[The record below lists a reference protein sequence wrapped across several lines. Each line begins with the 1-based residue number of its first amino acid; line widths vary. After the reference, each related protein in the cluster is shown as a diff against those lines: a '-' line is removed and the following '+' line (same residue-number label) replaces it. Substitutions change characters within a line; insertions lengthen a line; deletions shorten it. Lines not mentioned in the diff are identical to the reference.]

1 MPVLFSGSRTF
12 GSLAVCLGQAIETSP
27 ALGRAGARQ
36 AAAQLNRNLSC
47 RKTRKSALDRRDPP
61 DRGGG
66 SETTAWTLDEHWPG
80 LIAGL
85 ADQITEGV
93 SALQHQI
100 DQLLARGRISK
111 AEHRTL
117 SIPADRIKQ
126 AGVSAQQVTRFYSG
140 RIRQTHEKVDM
151 SVLVEGVLQERK
163 QELGILG
170 IALRRKLKPVEVL
183 IDPTVAHT
191 FVNAVLDWGLP
202 FGNRVDVRMDLNAW
216 PQHARLQV
224 RVFNDGVPPS
234 SAASSDNVSWMLIR
248 QIALTAGGIEVERE
262 MNDEGVGFTALFT
275 RTVQAVDGI
284 SAVDLSDEQSSMF
297 KSLSGTYVLTISP
310 SLQIRADV
318 RDALREIGVL
328 SDSVVDFHQAREAIK
343 GRMPNLIVVD
353 SEIKDDA
360 FESFRR
366 DLLRE
371 VFEFPFVE
379 ISPDDSSFDMSG
391 FGEFSMAKVG
401 RGNIREALGTA
412 VMFEL
417 AKMM

>member
-1 MPVLFSGSRTF
+1 MPQNRKTSAGPSGSAKSGGHNETDMW
-12 GSLAVCLGQAIETSP
+12 SL
-27 ALGRAGARQ
+27 
-36 AAAQLNRNLSC
+36 
-47 RKTRKSALDRRDPP
+47 DD
-61 DRGGG
+61 
-66 SETTAWTLDEHWPG
+66 HWPS
-80 LIAGL
+80 LISGL

-93 SALQHQI
+93 SALQNQI

-111 AEHRTL
+111 MEHRTL
-117 SIPADRIKQ
+117 SIPAERIKL

-151 SVLVEGVLQERK
+151 AMLVEGVLQERK

-224 RVFNDGVPPS
+224 RVSNDGVPPS
-234 SAASSDNVSWMLIR
+234 SAASPDNLSWMLIR
-248 QIALTAGGIEVERE
+248 QIALTAGGVEIDRE
-262 MNDEGVGFTALFT
+262 MDQDGVGFTALFT

-318 RDALREIGVL
+318 RDALREIGIS
-328 SDSVVDFHQAREAIK
+328 SDSVVDFSQARDAVK
-343 GRMPNLIVVD
+343 SRMPNLIVVD
-353 SEIKDDA
+353 AEIKDDA
-360 FESFRR
+360 FETFRR

>member
-1 MPVLFSGSRTF
+1 MQPNKTSN
-12 GSLAVCLGQAIETSP
+12 ANSP
-27 ALGRAGARQ
+27 ATNKPGTPAEADAWSLDDHWPE
-36 AAAQLNRNLSC
+36 LL
-47 RKTRKSALDRRDPP
+47 SAL
-61 DRGGG
+61 
-66 SETTAWTLDEHWPG
+66 S
-80 LIAGL
+80 
-85 ADQITEGV
+85 DQFTESV
-93 SALQHQI
+93 SALQSQI
-100 DQLLARGRISK
+100 DQLLAKGRISK
-111 AEHRTL
+111 LEHRTL
-117 SIPADRIKQ
+117 NIPAERIKL
-126 AGVSAQQVTRFYSG
+126 AGISAQQIQRFYGG
-140 RIRQTHEKVDM
+140 RIRQSHEKINMAD
-151 SVLVEGVLQERK
+151 LVEGVLQERK

-202 FGNRVDVRMDLNAW
+202 FGNRVDVRVDLNAW
-216 PQHARLQV
+216 PQHARLLM
-224 RVFNDGVPPS
+224 RVSNDGVPPS
-234 SAASSDNVSWMLIR
+234 SSTSSDSLSWMLIR
-248 QIALTAGGIEVERE
+248 QIALAGGGIEVER
-262 MNDEGVGFTALFT
+262 DVTGEGVSFTALFN

-284 SAVDLSDEQSSMF
+284 SAVDLSDEHSSMF

-318 RDALREIGVL
+318 RDALREIGIT
-328 SDSVVDFHQAREAIK
+328 SDSVVDFNQARDAIK

-353 SEIKDDA
+353 SEIKDED
-360 FESFRR
+360 FERFR
-366 DLLRE
+366 DELLRE

>member
-1 MPVLFSGSRTF
+1 MPQNRKISAGPSVSSKPGMAHESEAW
-12 GSLAVCLGQAIETSP
+12 SL
-27 ALGRAGARQ
+27 
-36 AAAQLNRNLSC
+36 
-47 RKTRKSALDRRDPP
+47 DD
-61 DRGGG
+61 
-66 SETTAWTLDEHWPG
+66 HWPS
-80 LIAGL
+80 LVSGL

-93 SALQHQI
+93 SALQQQI
-100 DQLLARGRISK
+100 DLLLAKGRINK
-111 AEHRTL
+111 QEHRSL
-117 SIPADRIKQ
+117 SIPAERIKM
-126 AGVSAQQVTRFYSG
+126 AGVSAQQINRFYSG

-170 IALRRKLKPVEVL
+170 IVLRRKLKPVEVL

-216 PQHARLQV
+216 PQHARFMM
-224 RVFNDGVPPS
+224 RVSNDGVPPS
-234 SAASSDNVSWMLIR
+234 SAAAPDNLSWVLIR
-248 QIALTAGGIEVERE
+248 QIALTAGGIEIERE
-262 MNDEGVGFTALFT
+262 MDDEGVGFTALFA

-318 RDALREIGVL
+318 RDALREIGIS
-328 SDSVVDFHQAREAIK
+328 SDSVVDFDQARDAIK
-343 GRMPNLIVVD
+343 SRMPNLIVVD

-360 FESFRR
+360 FEAFRR

>member
-1 MPVLFSGSRTF
+1 MSQTKKSTTTPSSGAKPT
-12 GSLAVCLGQAIETSP
+12 GAGEAGTWSL
-27 ALGRAGARQ
+27 
-36 AAAQLNRNLSC
+36 
-47 RKTRKSALDRRDPP
+47 DD
-61 DRGGG
+61 
-66 SETTAWTLDEHWPG
+66 HWPE
-80 LIAGL
+80 LLASL
-85 ADQITEGV
+85 ADQFTENV
-93 SALQHQI
+93 SSLQNQI
-100 DQLLARGRISK
+100 DQLLAKGRINK
-111 AEHRTL
+111 LEHRAL
-117 SIPADRIKQ
+117 SVPAERIKL
-126 AGVSAQQVTRFYSG
+126 AGVSAQQINRFYSG
-140 RIRQTHEKVDM
+140 RIRQSHEKVDM
-151 SVLVEGVLQERK
+151 SQLVEGVLQERK
-163 QELGILG
+163 HELGTLG

-202 FGNRVDVRMDLNAW
+202 FGTRVDMRLDLNAW
-216 PQHARLQV
+216 PQHARLLM
-224 RVFNDGVPPS
+224 RVANDGVPPS
-234 SAASSDNVSWMLIR
+234 SAASTDSLSWMLIR
-248 QIALTAGGIEVERE
+248 QIALVSGGIEIERE
-262 MNDEGVGFTALFT
+262 VSEEGVNFTAMFT

-284 SAVDLSDEQSSMF
+284 SAVDLSDEHSSMF

-318 RDALREIGVL
+318 RDALREIGIS
-328 SDSVVDFHQAREAIK
+328 SDSVVDFQQARDAIK
-343 GRMPNLIVVD
+343 SRMPSLIVVD
-353 SEIKDDA
+353 SEIKDDDFDA
-360 FESFRR
+360 FRR

>member
-1 MPVLFSGSRTF
+1 MPQTKKSN
-12 GSLAVCLGQAIETSP
+12 AQP
-27 ALGRAGARQ
+27 AA
-36 AAAQLNRNLSC
+36 
-47 RKTRKSALDRRDPP
+47 SAKP
-61 DRGGG
+61 GG
-66 SETTAWTLDEHWPG
+66 STENDTWSLDDHWPT
-80 LIAGL
+80 LISGL

-100 DQLLARGRISK
+100 DLLLTRGRISK
-111 AEHRTL
+111 LEHRAL
-117 SIPADRIKQ
+117 SIPAERIKMS
-126 AGVSAQQVTRFYSG
+126 GVSAQQINRFYSG
-140 RIRQTHEKVDM
+140 RIRQSHEKVDM
-151 SVLVEGVLQERK
+151 SQLVEGVLQERK

-191 FVNAVLDWGLP
+191 LVNAVLDWGLP
-202 FGNRVDVRMDLNAW
+202 FGSRVDVRMDLNAW
-216 PQHARLQV
+216 PQHARFLM
-224 RVFNDGVPPS
+224 RVSNDGVPPS
-234 SAASSDNVSWMLIR
+234 SAVSADSLSWMLIR
-248 QIALTAGGIEVERE
+248 QIALAAGGIEVERE
-262 MNDEGVGFTALFT
+262 LDDEGVSVTAMFT

-284 SAVDLSDEQSSMF
+284 SAVDLSDEHSSMF

-318 RDALREIGVL
+318 RDALREIGIV
-328 SDSVVDFHQAREAIK
+328 SDSVVDFNQAREAIK
-343 GRMPNLIVVD
+343 SRMPNLIIVD
-353 SEIKDDA
+353 SEIKDEA

>member
-1 MPVLFSGSRTF
+1 MLSTKKTNNPSSGTTRAT
-12 GSLAVCLGQAIETSP
+12 GAP
-27 ALGRAGARQ
+27 AA
-36 AAAQLNRNLSC
+36 
-47 RKTRKSALDRRDPP
+47 D
-61 DRGGG
+61 
-66 SETTAWTLDEHWPG
+66 AWSLDEHWPE
-80 LIAGL
+80 LVAAL
-85 ADQITEGV
+85 ADQFTEGV
-93 SALQHQI
+93 SSLQHQA
-100 DQLLARGRISK
+100 DHLLAKGRINK
-111 AEHRTL
+111 LEHRAL
-117 SIPADRIKQ
+117 SLPAERIKL
-126 AGVSAQQVTRFYSG
+126 AGVSAQQIQRFYAG
-140 RIRQTHEKVDM
+140 RIRQSHEKVD
-151 SVLVEGVLQERK
+151 LGQLAEGVLQERK

-170 IALRRKLKPVEVL
+170 IALRRKFKPVEVL

-191 FVNAVLDWGLP
+191 FFNAVLDWGMP
-202 FGNRVDVRMDLNAW
+202 FGNRVDLRLDLNAW
-216 PQHARLQV
+216 PQHARLQM
-224 RVFNDGVPPS
+224 RVSNDGVPPS
-234 SAASSDNVSWMLIR
+234 SAAASDSLSWMLIR
-248 QIALTAGGIEVERE
+248 QIALGAGGIEIER
-262 MNDEGVGFTALFT
+262 DQTSEGVNFTAMFT

-284 SAVDLSDEQSSMF
+284 SAVDLSDEHSSMF

-318 RDALREIGVL
+318 RDALREIGIS
-328 SDSVVDFHQAREAIK
+328 SDSVVDFQQARDALK

-353 SEIKDDA
+353 SEIKDED
-360 FESFRR
+360 FELFRD